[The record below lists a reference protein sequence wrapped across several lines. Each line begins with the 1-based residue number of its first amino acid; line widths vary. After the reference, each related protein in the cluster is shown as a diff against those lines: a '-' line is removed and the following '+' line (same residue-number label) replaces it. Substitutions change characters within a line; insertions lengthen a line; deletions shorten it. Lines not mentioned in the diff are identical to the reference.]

1 MGVSLARGLIG
12 GLGLVLIVVGLVL
25 TAAAPGGDVFAFLFL
40 IVPGVVLVVAA
51 VIERLRYRSLSSD
64 GLGETHGPGGGELEP
79 PEPRFQPTE
88 ERFVDPTTGVQMRV
102 FVDPRTG
109 ERRYLAEG

>member
-12 GLGLVLIVVGLVL
+12 GLGVVLIVVGLVVA
-25 TAAAPGGDVFAFLFL
+25 AAAPGGNVFSFLFL
-40 IVPGVVLVVAA
+40 IVPGVILVIAA
-51 VIERLRYRSLSSD
+51 LVERLRYRSLSSD
-64 GLGETHGPGGGELEP
+64 GLGENHGPGGGELEP
-79 PEPRFQPTE
+79 PEPRFRPTE
-88 ERFVDPTTGVQMRV
+88 EQFVDPTTGVRMRV

>member
-1 MGVSLARGLIG
+1 VGVSLARGLIG
-12 GLGLVLIVVGLVL
+12 GLGIVLIVVGLVL
-25 TAAAPGGDVFAFLFL
+25 TAAGPGGDVLSFLFL
-40 IVPGVVLVVAA
+40 IVPGVILVVAA

-64 GLGETHGPGGGELEP
+64 GLGESHGPGGGELEP
-79 PEPRFQPTE
+79 PEPRFRPTE

-109 ERRYLAEG
+109 ERRYLAES